1 MRAATVSLV
10 VAAGDTAVMR
20 RPLYLASGI
29 LAFATGIIG
38 LFLPLLPTVPFMLLA
53 AFCFSRSNPAWEQ
66 WVVDHPRF
74 GPPVRA
80 WRAKRAIP
88 RRAKWL
94 ATGMI
99 GVNAVLAVWLLD
111 GPWRFLGLGV
121 GVGVLAWMWTRPDA

>member
-1 MRAATVSLV
+1 
-10 VAAGDTAVMR
+10 MR
-20 RPLYLASGI
+20 RSLYLASGI
-29 LAFATGIIG
+29 AACVAGFIG

-53 AFCFSRSNPAWEQ
+53 AFCFSRSSPALEQ
-66 WVVDHPRF
+66 WVVEHPRF

-94 ATGMI
+94 ATAMI
-99 GVNAVLAVWLLD
+99 GVNAVLAVWLLE
-111 GPWRFLGLGV
+111 GPWRFLGLGI